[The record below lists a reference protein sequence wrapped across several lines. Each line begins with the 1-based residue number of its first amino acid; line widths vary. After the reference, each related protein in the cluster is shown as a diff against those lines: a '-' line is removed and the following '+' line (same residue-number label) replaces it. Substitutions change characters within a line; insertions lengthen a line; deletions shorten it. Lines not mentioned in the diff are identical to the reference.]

1 MDINAAG
8 GSQVGISQEKIAAV
22 ADYQENLLFTPR
34 ERTALRYAEE
44 MSQTSVEVPDEVFE
58 DLKRYFDD
66 KQIIALTAEIAL
78 ENYRA
83 RFNRALQIESD
94 GFCMLPA
101 NHPGLPANHPGLPAH
116 RPPA

>member
-8 GSQVGISQEKIAAV
+8 GSEVGISQEKIAAV
-22 ADYQENLLFTPR
+22 GDYQENPLFTPR
-34 ERTALRYAEE
+34 ERAALRYAEE
-44 MSQTSVEVPDEVFE
+44 MSQTSVEVPDQVFE

-83 RFNRALQIESD
+83 RFNRALQVESD
-94 GFCMLPA
+94 GFCALPP
-101 NHPGLPANHPGLPAH
+101 NHPALQQAH
-116 RPPA
+116 RHPA

>member
-8 GSQVGISQEKIAAV
+8 GSEVGISAEKIAGV
-22 ADYQENLLFTPR
+22 ADYQENPLFTPR
-34 ERTALRYAEE
+34 ERAALRYTEE
-44 MSQTSVEVPDEVFE
+44 MTQTSVDVPDEVFD

-94 GFCMLPA
+94 GFCSLPP
-101 NHPGLPANHPGLPAH
+101 NHPALQSHRNPA
-116 RPPA
+116 

>member
-8 GSQVGISQEKIAAV
+8 GSEAGISQEKIAAV
-22 ADYQENLLFTPR
+22 ADYQENPLFTPR
-34 ERTALRYAEE
+34 ERAALRYAEE
-44 MSQTSVEVPDEVFE
+44 MTQTSVDVPGEVFN
-58 DLKRYFDD
+58 DVKRYFDD

-101 NHPGLPANHPGLPAH
+101 NHPALQAH
-116 RPPA
+116 RHPA